1 MVQAGRSRKLR
12 KVRGARNPGAIAA
25 GVQGA
30 TEAAIRRGVVPGAE
44 PEVCPVCG
52 ANSEGWYIEG
62 GKRTWYHFGRSFN
75 CVEKVDHIEADAKD
89 GFRGAVPGVW

>member
-1 MVQAGRSRKLR
+1 MAQAGRSRKLR
-12 KVRGARNPGAIAA
+12 KTRKALP
-25 GVQGA
+25 QGA
-30 TEAAIRRGVVPGAE
+30 VDAATQTGFAARCRRGVVPGAE

-62 GKRTWYHFGRSFN
+62 GKRTWYHFGRSFP
-75 CVEKVDHIEADAKD
+75 CVEKVGHIEADAKD